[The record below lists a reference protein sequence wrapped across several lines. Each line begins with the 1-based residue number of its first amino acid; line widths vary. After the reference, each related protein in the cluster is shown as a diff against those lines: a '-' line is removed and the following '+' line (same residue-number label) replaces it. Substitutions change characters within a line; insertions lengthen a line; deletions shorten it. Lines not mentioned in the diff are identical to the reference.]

1 MFTTSG
7 GCMNDNE
14 EISWASEEEALEE
27 WRGRTFPGLGPT
39 LDERTETV
47 LDRWDDDGRPAS

>member
-1 MFTTSG
+1 
-7 GCMNDNE
+7 MNDNE